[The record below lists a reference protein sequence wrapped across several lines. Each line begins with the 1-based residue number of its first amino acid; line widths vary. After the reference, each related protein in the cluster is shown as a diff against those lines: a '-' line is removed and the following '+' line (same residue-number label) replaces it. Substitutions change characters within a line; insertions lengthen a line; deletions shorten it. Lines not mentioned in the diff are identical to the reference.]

1 MRANQLSRGIIVLLL
16 SLSTLLPLYGQRM
29 NAAYQAYI
37 RKYASEAIHQ
47 MKRHKIPASITM
59 AQGLLESN
67 AGASTLAS
75 VHNNHF
81 GIKCHK
87 AWQGKRTYQDDD
99 EAGECFRSYD
109 SALDSYT
116 DHSYFLQQP
125 RYKPLFQ
132 LSLYDYRGWAKGL
145 QKCGY
150 ATDKGYANK
159 LIALVELYSL
169 YELDQERY
177 PSWSKGGASTTSSVS
192 DRGRGKLASKPLKK
206 RSQYHCYG
214 LEYVLAEEGDTFATI
229 ARDLEMN
236 EEKLAA
242 YNDAPVDFPIKK
254 EDVVYLQRKN
264 KHGESRTPDH
274 IVGVGESM
282 HSISQ
287 LYGIRVEY
295 LYKINGLDIETY
307 VPLEGD
313 VLQLW

>member
-1 MRANQLSRGIIVLLL
+1 MRANQLLRGVIVLLF
-16 SLSTLLPLYGQRM
+16 SLTSLPLLYGQRM

-37 RKYASEAIHQ
+37 RKYANEAILQ
-47 MKRHKIPASITM
+47 MKRHKIPASITI

-87 AWQGKRTYQDDD
+87 SWQGNRAYKDDD
-99 EAGECFRSYD
+99 EMGECFRSYD
-109 SALDSYT
+109 YPLDSYT

-125 RYKPLFQ
+125 RYKSLFQ
-132 LSLYDYRGWAKGL
+132 LSLDDYQGWAKGL
-145 QKCGY
+145 QRCGY

-169 YELDQERY
+169 YELDREAS
-177 PSWSKGGASTTSSVS
+177 PSWM
-192 DRGRGKLASKPLKK
+192 RGKASSPSSTREKK
-206 RSQYHCYG
+206 REKQTTPKAPQKRTQYNCYG
-214 LEYVLAEEGDTFATI
+214 LEYVLAEEGDSFATI
-229 ARDLEMN
+229 ARDVN
-236 EEKLAA
+236 IDEEKLATF
-242 YNDAPVDFPIKK
+242 NDATVDFPLKK
-254 EDVVYLQRKN
+254 GDVIYLQRKN
-264 KHGESRTPDH
+264 KQGDSTPDH
-274 IVGVGESM
+274 VVSVGESM

-295 LYKINGLDIETY
+295 LYKINGLDIESY

-313 VLQLW
+313 VLRLW

>member
-1 MRANQLSRGIIVLLL
+1 MRANQLLRGIIVLLF
-16 SLSTLLPLYGQRM
+16 SLTSLPLLYGQRM

-37 RKYASEAIHQ
+37 RKYANEAIHQ
-47 MKRHKIPASITM
+47 MKRHKIPASITI

-87 AWQGKRTYQDDD
+87 TWQGNRAYKDDD
-99 EAGECFRSYD
+99 EKGECFRSYD
-109 SALDSYT
+109 SPLDSYT

-125 RYKPLFQ
+125 RYK
-132 LSLYDYRGWAKGL
+132 SLYQLPLDDYQGWAKGL
-145 QKCGY
+145 QRCGY

-169 YELDQERY
+169 YELDREAS
-177 PSWSKGGASTTSSVS
+177 PSWMKGKASSPSSTPEKKREKQTTS
-192 DRGRGKLASKPLKK
+192 KAPQK
-206 RSQYHCYG
+206 RTQYNCYG
-214 LEYVLAEEGDTFATI
+214 LEYVLAEEGDSFATI
-229 ARDLEMN
+229 ARDVN
-236 EEKLAA
+236 IDEEKLATF
-242 YNDAPVDFPIKK
+242 NDAPVDFPLKK
-254 EDVVYLQRKN
+254 GDVIYLQRKN
-264 KHGESRTPDH
+264 KHGDSAQDH
-274 IVGVGESM
+274 VVSVGESM

-295 LYKINGLDIETY
+295 LYKINGLDIESY

-313 VLQLW
+313 VLRLW

>member
-1 MRANQLSRGIIVLLL
+1 MRANQIFRGTIVLLF
-16 SLSTLLPLYGQRM
+16 SLFTLPSLYGQHM

-37 RKYASEAIHQ
+37 HKYADEAIHQ
-47 MKRHKIPASITM
+47 MKRHKIPASITI

-67 AGASTLAS
+67 AGASMLSS

-87 AWQGKRTYQDDD
+87 TWQGNRAYQDDD
-99 EAGECFRSYD
+99 EKGECFRSYD
-109 SALDSYT
+109 SPLDSYT

-132 LSLYDYRGWAKGL
+132 LAIDDYKGWAKGL

-169 YELDQERY
+169 YELDREEI
-177 PSWSKGGASTTSSVS
+177 PSWPTGKVSSPAPSPEKKREKQTTS
-192 DRGRGKLASKPLKK
+192 RAPQK
-206 RSQYHCYG
+206 RTLYNCYG
-214 LEYVLAEEGDTFATI
+214 LEYVLAESGDSFATI
-229 ARDLEMN
+229 ARDVNMD
-236 EEKLAA
+236 EESLASF
-242 YNDAPVDFPIKK
+242 NDATIDFPLKK
-254 EDVVYLQRKN
+254 GDVIYLQRKN
-264 KHGESRTPDH
+264 KRGESTPDH
-274 IVGVGESM
+274 VVSVGESM

-287 LYGIRVEY
+287 LYGIRIEY
-295 LYKINGLDIETY
+295 LYKINGLDIESY

-313 VLQLW
+313 VLRLW